1 MPAHGDLSLGGFSLA
16 NIFSPSWFLLPALST
31 VGNATTLSKS
41 DLIRPANRW
50 HSSHHSTLQAQ
61 EEMLCRLSC
70 ELLVCLFVFPW
81 IIHSLLPAFHHL
93 TNGEA
98 GCSPPQA
105 SIHLPSLTLSE
116 AITLLLQDRRGE
128 KNENSAQGAME
139 GKWDSFR
146 TGSIDT
152 SGQGEMTTSSEKW
165 RAPSDSKASGVGFPT
180 GLPTGSGQA
189 GGGSRVFLCRRLG
202 SLGPTK

>member
-1 MPAHGDLSLGGFSLA
+1 
-16 NIFSPSWFLLPALST
+16 
-31 VGNATTLSKS
+31 
-41 DLIRPANRW
+41 
-50 HSSHHSTLQAQ
+50 
-61 EEMLCRLSC
+61 ML
-70 ELLVCLFVFPW
+70 CLFVFPW

-105 SIHLPSLTLSE
+105 SIHLPSLTLS
-116 AITLLLQDRRGE
+116 E

-189 GGGSRVFLCRRLG
+189 GGGRRVFLCRRLG

>member
-1 MPAHGDLSLGGFSLA
+1 MEAQKALVSSSRLHGTWTPEFMFPQIVHFQRPFRLFYHLPSVCLRGSPLHPPFGPSTDANGTKEASTDTGQKGRAVAPGSLHGSSGRKYLEASAHGPGA
-16 NIFSPSWFLLPALST
+16 Y
-31 VGNATTLSKS
+31 
-41 DLIRPANRW
+41 
-50 HSSHHSTLQAQ
+50 QQ
-61 EEMLCRLSC
+61 
-70 ELLVCLFVFPW
+70 
-81 IIHSLLPAFHHL
+81 
-93 TNGEA
+93 
-98 GCSPPQA
+98 GC
-105 SIHLPSLTLSE
+105 SLTLSE

-165 RAPSDSKASGVGFPT
+165 RAPSDSKASGVGFPA

>member
-1 MPAHGDLSLGGFSLA
+1 
-16 NIFSPSWFLLPALST
+16 
-31 VGNATTLSKS
+31 
-41 DLIRPANRW
+41 
-50 HSSHHSTLQAQ
+50 
-61 EEMLCRLSC
+61 MLCRLSC
-70 ELLVCLFVFPW
+70 ELLVVSVCVSSDYPF
-81 IIHSLLPAFHHL
+81 LLPAFHHL

-116 AITLLLQDRRGE
+116 AITLLLQDRQGE

-165 RAPSDSKASGVGFPT
+165 RAPPDSKASGVGFPT

-189 GGGSRVFLCRRLG
+189 GGGRRMFLCRRLG